1 MDMNSK
7 IGNIKVSQLLIVAVA
22 SLLCLIVISIVE
34 HFVVLSYIYRFVV
47 WMCIYIPVSLG
58 LSKLYGI
65 YTRTKS
71 SN

>member
-7 IGNIKVSQLLIVAVA
+7 IGNVKVSQLLVVVVA
-22 SLLCLIVISIVE
+22 SLLCAVIISIVE
-34 HFVVLSYIYRFVV
+34 HFVVLSYISRFVV
-47 WMCIYIPVSLG
+47 WMCIYIPIYLG